1 MSFEWRHSRAGNRY
15 CKRGVFLCTVF
26 PDQRKGGYAYVISNT
41 ENDRKEFG
49 NDFET
54 EDDALY
60 GVEQDFAAVTA
71 RLSEGS
77 IPPDDKMEEDE
88 IPF

>member
-54 EDDALY
+54 ENDALD
-60 GVEQDFAAVTA
+60 GAAERRLDPARPRDRRRRNPFLTIVT
-71 RLSEGS
+71 GC
-77 IPPDDKMEEDE
+77 DN
-88 IPF
+88 